1 MTQKKSFKSKLWEFL
16 QSLGKTFMFPVS
28 LLAFMGLLLGIGSS
42 VTSPSTITSFPF
54 LGGEFTQLT
63 FGFIAMV
70 GGFAFTYLPLM
81 FAMAIPMGLA
91 KRNKAVAAF
100 AGFVGYMLMNMSIN
114 YYLTATHQLADP
126 ATMKQVGQ
134 SIVLGI
140 QTLEMGVLGGIVV
153 GVITYFL
160 HDRFQDTVL
169 HDAFAFFSGIRF
181 VPIITALTLSLVGL
195 FIPML
200 WEYVALGIAGIG
212 HIIQSTSVFGPFL
225 YGVGVLLLKPFGL
238 HHILLAMVRFTP
250 AGGIEMVNGHEVAG
264 ALNIFYAELK
274 AGLPF
279 SPHVTAFLSQGFM
292 PTFIFGLPAVAYAI
306 YRTARPE
313 NRPVIKGLLL
323 SGVLVSVVTGISEPI
338 EFLFLFIAPALYA
351 FHIVMSGLALM
362 VMALLGVTIGNTDGG
377 ILDLLIFGVMQG
389 MSTKWYLLFPV
400 GIAWFAIYFFV
411 FRWYILKHN
420 IKTPGREVDVQGAQ
434 QAVEANTI
442 TSPNLFGVWGI
453 ILAYQH
459 GLPWLDALNG
469 YLQGNA
475 RYLADA
481 LQTHFPAWK
490 MMNPESSYLAWIDV
504 SADER
509 SATQLTQH
517 FARQAGVVIEDGSHY
532 VQNGENYLRINFG
545 TQRYWLEQS
554 INRML
559 KNDK

>member
-1 MTQKKSFKSKLWEFL
+1 M
-16 QSLGKTFMFPVS
+16 
-28 LLAFMGLLLGIGSS
+28 
-42 VTSPSTITSFPF
+42 
-54 LGGEFTQLT
+54 
-63 FGFIAMV
+63 
-70 GGFAFTYLPLM
+70 
-81 FAMAIPMGLA
+81 
-91 KRNKAVAAF
+91 
-100 AGFVGYMLMNMSIN
+100 
-114 YYLTATHQLADP
+114 
-126 ATMKQVGQ
+126 
-134 SIVLGI
+134 
-140 QTLEMGVLGGIVV
+140 
-153 GVITYFL
+153 
-160 HDRFQDTVL
+160 
-169 HDAFAFFSGIRF
+169 
-181 VPIITALTLSLVGL
+181 PIITALTLSLVGL

-434 QAVEANTI
+434 QAVEANTRARGKSKYDHELILRALGGKENIESLDNCI
-442 TSPNLFGVWGI
+442 TRLRLVVKDM
-453 ILAYQH
+453 
-459 GLPWLDALNG
+459 GLIDQQALKAAGALSVVMLDAHSVQVIIG
-469 YLQGNA
+469 PQVQSVKTGIE
-475 RYLADA
+475 A
-481 LQTHFPAWK
+481 L
-490 MMNPESSYLAWIDV
+490 I
-504 SADER
+504 
-509 SATQLTQH
+509 
-517 FARQAGVVIEDGSHY
+517 
-532 VQNGENYLRINFG
+532 
-545 TQRYWLEQS
+545 
-554 INRML
+554 
-559 KNDK
+559 

>member
-306 YRTARPE
+306 YRTA
-313 NRPVIKGLLL
+313 L
-323 SGVLVSVVTGISEPI
+323 
-338 EFLFLFIAPALYA
+338 
-351 FHIVMSGLALM
+351 
-362 VMALLGVTIGNTDGG
+362 
-377 ILDLLIFGVMQG
+377 
-389 MSTKWYLLFPV
+389 
-400 GIAWFAIYFFV
+400 FV

-434 QAVEANTI
+434 QAVEANTRARGKSKYDHELILRALGGKENIESLDNCI
-442 TSPNLFGVWGI
+442 TRLRLVVKDM
-453 ILAYQH
+453 
-459 GLPWLDALNG
+459 GLIDQQALKAAGALSVVMLDAHSVQVIIG
-469 YLQGNA
+469 PQVQSVKTGIE
-475 RYLADA
+475 A
-481 LQTHFPAWK
+481 L
-490 MMNPESSYLAWIDV
+490 I
-504 SADER
+504 
-509 SATQLTQH
+509 
-517 FARQAGVVIEDGSHY
+517 
-532 VQNGENYLRINFG
+532 
-545 TQRYWLEQS
+545 
-554 INRML
+554 
-559 KNDK
+559 

>member
-1 MTQKKSFKSKLWEFL
+1 
-16 QSLGKTFMFPVS
+16 MFPVS

-250 AGGIEMVNGHEVAG
+250 AGGIEMVN
-264 ALNIFYAELK
+264 
-274 AGLPF
+274 LP
-279 SPHVTAFLSQGFM
+279 
-292 PTFIFGLPAVAYAI
+292 
-306 YRTARPE
+306 
-313 NRPVIKGLLL
+313 
-323 SGVLVSVVTGISEPI
+323 
-338 EFLFLFIAPALYA
+338 
-351 FHIVMSGLALM
+351 
-362 VMALLGVTIGNTDGG
+362 
-377 ILDLLIFGVMQG
+377 
-389 MSTKWYLLFPV
+389 
-400 GIAWFAIYFFV
+400 
-411 FRWYILKHN
+411 
-420 IKTPGREVDVQGAQ
+420 
-434 QAVEANTI
+434 
-442 TSPNLFGVWGI
+442 
-453 ILAYQH
+453 
-459 GLPWLDALNG
+459 
-469 YLQGNA
+469 
-475 RYLADA
+475 
-481 LQTHFPAWK
+481 
-490 MMNPESSYLAWIDV
+490 
-504 SADER
+504 
-509 SATQLTQH
+509 
-517 FARQAGVVIEDGSHY
+517 
-532 VQNGENYLRINFG
+532 
-545 TQRYWLEQS
+545 
-554 INRML
+554 
-559 KNDK
+559 